1 MYQGKATCEVLK
13 EIRSQIAAQN
23 EIEYEMSDCRFEGD
37 CKGTCPKCEAELKFI
52 EHQLIQRKKSGKSI
66 LISGI
71 TAGIITTLM
80 SSCQEKPNAPI
91 QKEITQKDTI
101 QVDTNYRAVDTI
113 KTKELNNSFDKMCFD
128 KIYFGEIEMG
138 EVVPEFIPS
147 EIDIIEDIP
156 DPFPID
162 STNLKIDTL

>member
-1 MYQGKATCEVLK
+1 M
-13 EIRSQIAAQN
+13 
-23 EIEYEMSDCRFEGD
+23 
-37 CKGTCPKCEAELKFI
+37 KFI
-52 EHQLIQRKKSGKSI
+52 EHQLIQRRKSGKSI

-71 TAGIITTLM
+71 TAGIITTLL

-91 QKEITQKDTI
+91 QKEITQKDTV

-113 KTKELNNSFDKMCFD
+113 KEKELNNSFD

-138 EVVPEFIPS
+138 KVVPEFVPS
-147 EIDIIEDIP
+147 KIDIIEDIP

-162 STNLKIDTL
+162 STTFKNDTL